1 MHPTAEDSTGTSES
15 PSFRKVAECLYRHE
29 SSGIYY
35 ALVKRSGKQYRRSL
49 KTKDRKLAERHLS
62 GFREKI
68 GHLSKSAG
76 ANKVTFENL
85 AQRWLQTLKPTLK
98 HMSYARRE
106 VSLRQIMPYLGSL
119 TIRNF
124 TSRAC
129 EEWAAKRSPGIS
141 ASTYNN
147 ERDCIIAIMT
157 YAKREGM
164 ILDNPA
170 DVLTRR
176 KLPRVQIVIPTQAQ
190 FATLIGTLR
199 GMDRRYYDA
208 ANLLELLAYSGM
220 RLNEATSLRWRD
232 VNFTNTRFAV
242 TGGDAGTKN
251 HEVREVPLFP
261 AMTAFLTRIQ
271 AGKVFGKDELVIGIS
286 SAKNA
291 IEQACKRSGL
301 PSFTHH
307 SMRHYFVSNA
317 IEKNIDFKVIA
328 SWIGHKD
335 GGLLVAKT
343 YGHLRDSHSHL
354 MALKMTDIAPNK

>member
-1 MHPTAEDSTGTSES
+1 MNSKAARNSNASQTPAYQ
-15 PSFRKVAECLYRHE
+15 KVAECLYRDVT
-29 SSGIYY
+29 SGIYY
-35 ALVKRSGKQYRRSL
+35 ALVKRSGKQYRLSL
-49 KTKDRKLAERHLS
+49 RTKDRKLAERRLT
-62 GFREKI
+62 GYREKI
-68 GHLSKSAG
+68 GHLSKRSG
-76 ANKVTFENL
+76 ENKITFEQL
-85 AQRWLQTLKPTLK
+85 ALRWLDTLKASLK
-98 HMSYARRE
+98 PMSLIRRE
-106 VSLRQIMPYLGSL
+106 VSLRQIMRFLGPL
-119 TIRNF
+119 TVRNL

-170 DVLTRR
+170 EVLTRR

-199 GMDRRYYDA
+199 GLDRRYYDA

-232 VNFTNTRFAV
+232 VNFTNTRFVV

-261 AMTAFLTRIQ
+261 AMAAFLTKLRGGNAI
-271 AGKVFGKDELVIGIS
+271 DEDALVIGIN

-291 IEQACKRSGL
+291 IEQACKRAAL

-343 YGHLRDSHSHL
+343 YGHLRDSHSHE
-354 MALKMTDIAPNK
+354 MAKRMI